1 MSHDGLFSTMEIN
14 DVLYI
19 ICIVSLIVLID
30 AVRELKIENWIV
42 FCTPDNSSCLRALE
56 YHQKVGNLGIN
67 MSLRHS

>member
-19 ICIVSLIVLID
+19 ICIVSLIILID

-42 FCTPDNSSCLRALE
+42 FCTPDNSSCLRALDTI
-56 YHQKVGNLGIN
+56 KRWVI
-67 MSLRHS
+67 